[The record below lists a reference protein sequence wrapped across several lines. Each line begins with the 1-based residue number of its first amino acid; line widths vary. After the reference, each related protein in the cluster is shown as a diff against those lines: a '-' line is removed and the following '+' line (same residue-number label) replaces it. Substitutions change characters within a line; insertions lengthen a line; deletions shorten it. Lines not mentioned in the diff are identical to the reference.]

1 MHDRDLTHDLV
12 MSEESVV
19 GLADH
24 VPAVRRKSD

>member
-1 MHDRDLTHDLV
+1 MHDRDLTYDLV

-24 VPAVRRKSD
+24 VPAVRRAR